1 MSVSLATR
9 SQILIC
15 SPNMITNTYMFYLH
29 VFTLLGVSL
38 IINICD
44 NLVVISIA
52 HDQYCVHYYYSVV
65 VVFYHWHL
73 KNKKSTG
80 EIDWMLQTI
89 KFCFV
94 LFLFNLLSENLLS
107 FAVLMWSYYFAQTN
121 LKNSK

>member
-1 MSVSLATR
+1 
-9 SQILIC
+9 
-15 SPNMITNTYMFYLH
+15 MFSI

-52 HDQYCVHYYYSVV
+52 HVHYCSSIV
-65 VVFYHWHL
+65 VVFHHWHL

>member
-1 MSVSLATR
+1 
-9 SQILIC
+9 
-15 SPNMITNTYMFYLH
+15 MFSI

-38 IINICD
+38 IINIFD

-52 HDQYCVHYYYSVV
+52 HVHYYSSIV
-65 VVFYHWHL
+65 VVFHHWHL

-80 EIDWMLQTI
+80 ETDWMLQTI